1 MPDTGG
7 DLNLLN
13 GKKGIS
19 APHKSVPVMKLI
31 TEHNPKS
38 HQELVS
44 LIEKHVGGADC
55 CSVVSQGTVE
65 DFGKNLYDA
74 QQDFWGEEK
83 YTLEECIEWEYD
95 LFISQSLK
103 GDTMETMAINKLKKR
118 LSDIDS
124 IKFEE
129 SNEIVDNEYRID
141 IEVKSGNTII
151 SGIQVKPNS
160 YSNMRSEVKFK
171 NKSANR
177 KYEGDVLY
185 LFYDYDSEELD
196 NLEMVEDE
204 LRDIVTE
211 EDC

>member
-7 DLNLLN
+7 ELNRLN
-13 GKKGIS
+13 GKEGIS

-31 TEHNPKS
+31 SEHNPKS

-74 QQDFWGEEK
+74 QQDFWGEER
-83 YTLEECIEWEYD
+83 YSLEECIEWEYD

-103 GDTMETMAINKLKKR
+103 GDTMETKAISKLKKR

-124 IKFEE
+124 IKFKE

-141 IEVKSGNTII
+141 IEVKSGSTII

-160 YSNMRSEVKFK
+160 YSNMRSEVKFR
-171 NKSANR
+171 NKYANK
-177 KYEGDVLY
+177 KYEGEVFY
-185 LFYDYDSEELD
+185 LFYDYDSEEFD

-204 LRDIVTE
+204 LRDIVTTG
-211 EDC
+211 DC

>member
-177 KYEGDVLY
+177 KYKGDVLY

>member
-171 NKSANR
+171 TKSANR
-177 KYEGDVLY
+177 KYKGDVLY